1 MIFTKLKDKRYPWER
16 LILKGIYENIFTIFS
31 HLFFYNHWNNIVF
44 NYIIYMSRKFENIST
59 KPGFMK
65 HNGGLT
71 FRTISKNKY
80 QFKTKVKKIHLNR
93 AGITHGGFLAG
104 IIDAGSGTAVHR
116 AAENK
121 QVCVTIS
128 LDIKFIGS
136 SKIGETIIG
145 DVEIQKVTN
154 SLIFMRC
161 KLSSNKKILAT
172 GSGVWKKTKR
182 LFIT

>member
-1 MIFTKLKDKRYPWER
+1 MK
-16 LILKGIYENIFTIFS
+16 
-31 HLFFYNHWNNIVF
+31 
-44 NYIIYMSRKFENIST
+44 KFENIST

-65 HNGGLT
+65 HNGGLV
-71 FRTISKNKY
+71 FRVISKKKY
-80 QFKTKVKKIHLNR
+80 QFKTKIKKIHLNR

-104 IIDAGSGTAVHR
+104 IMDAGSGTAVHR
-116 AAENK
+116 AAGNK

-136 SKIGETIIG
+136 SSIGETIIG

-161 KLSSNKKILAT
+161 KLSSNKNLIAIGT
-172 GSGVWKKTKR
+172 GVWKKTKR
-182 LFIT
+182 SFGR

>member
-1 MIFTKLKDKRYPWER
+1 MK
-16 LILKGIYENIFTIFS
+16 
-31 HLFFYNHWNNIVF
+31 
-44 NYIIYMSRKFENIST
+44 KFENIST

-65 HNGGLT
+65 HNGGLV
-71 FRTISKNKY
+71 FRVISKKKY
-80 QFKTKVKKIHLNR
+80 QFKTKIKKIHLNR

-116 AAENK
+116 AAGNK

-136 SKIGETIIG
+136 SGIGDTIIG

-161 KLSSNKKILAT
+161 KLSSNKNLIAIGT
-172 GSGVWKKTKR
+172 GVWKKTR
-182 LFIT
+182 RSFIR

>member
-1 MIFTKLKDKRYPWER
+1 
-16 LILKGIYENIFTIFS
+16 
-31 HLFFYNHWNNIVF
+31 
-44 NYIIYMSRKFENIST
+44 MSKEFQQISL

-65 HNGGLT
+65 HNGGLM
-71 FRTISKNKY
+71 FREISKKKF
-80 QFKTKVKKIHLNR
+80 QFKTTVRKINLNR

-104 IIDAGSGTAVHR
+104 IIDAGAGTAVHR
-116 AAENK
+116 AANK

-136 SKIGETIIG
+136 SSLGDQIIG

-154 SLIFMRC
+154 SLVFMKC
-161 KLSSNKKILAT
+161 KLTSNKKLLAM

-182 LFIT
+182 SFVIK

>member
-1 MIFTKLKDKRYPWER
+1 MK
-16 LILKGIYENIFTIFS
+16 
-31 HLFFYNHWNNIVF
+31 
-44 NYIIYMSRKFENIST
+44 KFENIST

-65 HNGGLT
+65 HNGGLV
-71 FRTISKNKY
+71 FRVISKKKY
-80 QFKTKVKKIHLNR
+80 QFKTKIKKIHLNR

-104 IIDAGSGTAVHR
+104 IMDAGSGTAVHR
-116 AAENK
+116 AAGNK

-136 SKIGETIIG
+136 SGIGETIIG

-161 KLSSNKKILAT
+161 KLSSNKNLIAIGT
-172 GSGVWKKTKR
+172 GVWKKTR
-182 LFIT
+182 RSFIR

>member
-1 MIFTKLKDKRYPWER
+1 MK
-16 LILKGIYENIFTIFS
+16 
-31 HLFFYNHWNNIVF
+31 
-44 NYIIYMSRKFENIST
+44 KFENIST

-65 HNGGLT
+65 HNGGLV
-71 FRTISKNKY
+71 FRVISKKKY
-80 QFKTKVKKIHLNR
+80 QFKTKIKKIHLNR

-104 IIDAGSGTAVHR
+104 IMDAGSGTAVHR
-116 AAENK
+116 AAGNK

-136 SKIGETIIG
+136 SGIGDTIIG

-161 KLSSNKKILAT
+161 KLSSNKNLIAIGT
-172 GSGVWKKTKR
+172 GVWKKTR
-182 LFIT
+182 RSFIR

>member
-1 MIFTKLKDKRYPWER
+1 MK
-16 LILKGIYENIFTIFS
+16 
-31 HLFFYNHWNNIVF
+31 
-44 NYIIYMSRKFENIST
+44 KFENIST

-65 HNGGLT
+65 HNGGLV
-71 FRTISKNKY
+71 FRVISKKKY
-80 QFKTKVKKIHLNR
+80 QFKTKIKKIHLNR

-116 AAENK
+116 AAGNK

-136 SKIGETIIG
+136 SGIGETIIG

-161 KLSSNKKILAT
+161 KLSSNNNLIAIGT
-172 GSGVWKKTKR
+172 GVWKKTR
-182 LFIT
+182 RSFIR

>member
-1 MIFTKLKDKRYPWER
+1 MK
-16 LILKGIYENIFTIFS
+16 
-31 HLFFYNHWNNIVF
+31 
-44 NYIIYMSRKFENIST
+44 KFENIST

-65 HNGGLT
+65 HNGGLV
-71 FRTISKNKY
+71 FRIISKKKY
-80 QFKTKVKKIHLNR
+80 QFKTKIKKIHLNR

-104 IIDAGSGTAVHR
+104 IMDAGSGTAVHR
-116 AAENK
+116 AAGNK

-136 SKIGETIIG
+136 SSIGETIIG

-161 KLSSNKKILAT
+161 KLSSNKNLIAIGT
-172 GSGVWKKTKR
+172 GVWKKTKR
-182 LFIT
+182 SFGR

>member
-1 MIFTKLKDKRYPWER
+1 MK
-16 LILKGIYENIFTIFS
+16 
-31 HLFFYNHWNNIVF
+31 
-44 NYIIYMSRKFENIST
+44 KFENIST

-65 HNGGLT
+65 HNGGLM
-71 FRTISKNKY
+71 FRTITKKKY
-80 QFKTKVKKIHLNR
+80 QFKTKVKRLHLNR

-116 AAENK
+116 AAEN

-136 SKIGETIIG
+136 SKIGDEILG

-154 SLIFMRC
+154 SLVFMRC
-161 KLSSNKKILAT
+161 KLTSKKKILAI
-172 GSGVWKKTKR
+172 GNGVWKKTKR
-182 LFIT
+182 NFIN